1 MSEQRE
7 LLSLEKRSEPTEA
20 AEPTAYED
28 LKLRSPERRQ
38 RCWHE
43 IDVERLVGDDAAV
56 RAIWELSGR
65 FDLSGFA
72 SQARTR
78 EGKRGRALWDP
89 RLLAAIWIWAYSE
102 GVSSAREIERQSPWR
117 PELQWLCGLEVVNH
131 HTLSDFR
138 GTHGEALD
146 EIFTQV
152 LALLS
157 SEGLVRLEQ
166 VAVDGTRIRSQAA
179 TSSERSRPTME
190 RHLEQARAQVRR
202 LSEQG
207 DEEAASRQRA
217 AAKQRAARERVERLE
232 TALDELRKVEAAR
245 QESKNNKSKK
255 KNNNGKPRVST
266 SEPEAR
272 RQRESNGGYAT
283 GYNAQL
289 ATDSDNKIVVG
300 VELTAT
306 ASDARQ
312 LEPTLADIERRLERK
327 PRQVLADEGYNS
339 RANLEAMQTAGIEY
353 VTPPQAPAKRLTAAA
368 RAVGIA
374 PGYESTF
381 FIYDDTSDT
390 FRCPAD
396 KTLQYRRS
404 SSKRGRKYRQYQAL
418 GSDCRDC
425 VHRLRCCPRS
435 YERGRTVSRATEQD
449 ALLARHRAWME
460 TERARTAYR
469 RRSEVAEFPNA
480 WLKERF
486 GVRKFRLRGLRKAR
500 IELLWA
506 VLAYNVRQW
515 MRLTRRGPTPCLA
528 PI

>member
-7 LLSLEKRSEPTEA
+7 LLSLERRQGESEPVERPEY
-20 AEPTAYED
+20 AE
-28 LKLRSPERRQ
+28 LKLRRPERRQ

-43 IDVERLVGDDAAV
+43 VDVERLVGEDAAV

-78 EGKRGRALWDP
+78 EGERGRALWDP
-89 RLLAAIWIWAYSE
+89 RLLVAIWIWAYSE
-102 GVSSAREIERQSPWR
+102 GISSAREIERQSRWR

-131 HTLSDFR
+131 HTLSDLR
-138 GTHGEALD
+138 GEHPAALE

-157 SEGLVRLEQ
+157 AEGLVSLEQ

-179 TSSERSRPTME
+179 TSSERSRPTIE

-207 DEEAASRQRA
+207 EDETATRRGA
-217 AAKQRAARERVERLE
+217 AARQRAARERVERLE
-232 TALDELRKVEAAR
+232 AALDQLQQVEAIRAR
-245 QESKNNKSKK
+245 SNKNKS
-255 KNNNGKPRVST
+255 GAARVST

-289 ATDSDNKIVVG
+289 ATDADNKIVVG

-306 ASDARQ
+306 ASDAPQ
-312 LEPTLADIERRLERK
+312 LEPTLADAQQRMGRA

-353 VTPPQAPAKRLTAAA
+353 ATPPPEPHKRCRSAA
-368 RAVGIA
+368 RAAGIA
-374 PGYESTF
+374 AGYESTLF
-381 FIYDDTSDT
+381 VYDETTDT

-396 KTLQYRRS
+396 KPLTYQRS
-404 SSKRGRKYRQYQAL
+404 SSKRNRKYRQYQAR
-418 GSDCRDC
+418 GSDCGQC
-425 VHRLRCCPRS
+425 AHRLQCCPKS
-435 YERGRTVSRATEQD
+435 YERGRTVSRADED
-449 ALLARHRAWME
+449 AVLARHRVWMQ
-460 TERARTAYR
+460 TERAKAAYR

-486 GVRKFRLRGLRKAR
+486 GLRKFRLRGLRKAR
-500 IELLWA
+500 TELLWA
-506 VLAYNVRQW
+506 VLAYNVRHW
-515 MRLTRRGPTPCLA
+515 MRLVWRGPAQRWATT
-528 PI
+528 